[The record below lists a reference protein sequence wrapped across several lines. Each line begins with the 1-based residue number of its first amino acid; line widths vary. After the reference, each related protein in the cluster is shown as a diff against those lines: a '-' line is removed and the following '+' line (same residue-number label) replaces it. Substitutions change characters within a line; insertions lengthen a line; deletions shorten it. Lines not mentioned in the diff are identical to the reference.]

1 VSNPYPPQQPYGQ
14 QPQPGQPYG
23 QQYGQP
29 QQYGQSYGQ
38 PRPGYGAPQAGS
50 AIALTTKFMP
60 LAFFFFFVKPNIS
73 VDGYPV
79 AAEWGRTVIPVQP
92 GQHRVDVYTPY
103 FLPPKVGPADTT
115 VNVPTGQTV
124 ELEYRSPL
132 IAFSKGSLG
141 APPQKYNGM
150 WLMIVLLVA
159 TVLLV
164 VCGCGLSL
172 LSSSPSST

>member
-1 VSNPYPPQQPYGQ
+1 VSVPYPPQQPGGQ
-14 QPQPGQPYG
+14 PYGQPYG
-23 QQYGQP
+23 QQPYPGQP
-29 QQYGQSYGQ
+29 QQYG
-38 PRPGYGAPQAGS
+38 QAGS

-60 LAFFFFFVKPNIS
+60 LAFLFYFVKPNIS

-79 AAEWGRTVIPVQP
+79 AAEWGRTVIPVPP

-115 VNVPTGQTV
+115 VNVPPGQTV

-132 IAFSKGSLG
+132 IAFSRGSLG

-150 WLMIVLLVA
+150 WLTIVLAVILAVA
-159 TVLLV
+159 VLCACV
-164 VCGCGLSL
+164 VPL
-172 LSSSPSST
+172 LSSSSSSS